1 VHGGRAF
8 PLRIADRDAMV
19 RRGRWQGGTMPPP
32 GSASHDAAH
41 DAAHALDLD
50 ALLASVA
57 DEDGGQVDDSIP
69 QLADA
74 DPRLVGIALVTPDGR
89 THAAGDSAHLFSIQ
103 SAVKPFLFALA
114 LADTDGAA
122 LDRVGIEPTGEA
134 FDAIKLESGTGRPPN
149 PMVNAGAILTAS
161 LVRGTGLEERNARI
175 LAGLSAFAGRDLE
188 VDEDVAEAEQLHGDR
203 NHALAHLM
211 RSEGTLHVSADDA
224 VAAYA
229 RACAVRVSAE
239 ILAAMG
245 ATLACGGR
253 NPLTGSR
260 VVPQDV
266 ARDVV
271 SVMAT
276 CGVYD
281 GSGRWMRQVGV
292 PAKSSVSGAI
302 VLSAPG
308 RLGAAVFSP
317 PLDDQGTSV
326 RGAVLAGALAD
337 GLGLHAFGAAG
348 DRD

>member
-1 VHGGRAF
+1 
-8 PLRIADRDAMV
+8 
-19 RRGRWQGGTMPPP
+19 MPAP
-32 GSASHDAAH
+32 GSAPHDPVH

-50 ALLASVA
+50 RLLASVA

-69 QLADA
+69 QLAET
-74 DPRLVGIALVTPDGR
+74 DPSLAGIALVTPDGR
-89 THAAGDSAHLFSIQ
+89 THAAGDSAHPFSIQ

-122 LDRVGIEPTGEA
+122 LDAVGIEPTGEA

-149 PMVNAGAILTAS
+149 PIVNAGAILTAS
-161 LVRGTGLEERNARI
+161 LVRGSTLEERTERI
-175 LAGLSAFAGRDLE
+175 LQGLSAFAGQELE
-188 VDEDVAEAEQLHGDR
+188 VDEEVAECEQLLGDR

-229 RACAVRVSAE
+229 RACAVLVTPE
-239 ILAAMG
+239 ILATMG
-245 ATLACGGR
+245 ATLSAGGR

-260 VVPQDV
+260 VVSREV

-281 GSGRWMRQVGV
+281 GSGRWMRRVGV

-302 VLSAPG
+302 VLAAPG

-326 RGAVLAGALAD
+326 RGAVLAQRLAD
-337 GLGLHAFGAAG
+337 ELGLHAFGGADG
-348 DRD
+348 RG

>member
-1 VHGGRAF
+1 
-8 PLRIADRDAMV
+8 M
-19 RRGRWQGGTMPPP
+19 TPP
-32 GSASHDAAH
+32 GSAAHDARHDAPRDARH
-41 DAAHALDLD
+41 DAAHALDVD
-50 ALLASVA
+50 RLLAGVA
-57 DEDGGQVDDSIP
+57 EDDGGVVDDSIP

-74 DPRLVGIALVTPDGR
+74 DPSLAGIALVTPDGR
-89 THAAGDSAHLFSIQ
+89 THAAGDSAHPFSIQ

-114 LADTDGAA
+114 LADTSGDA
-122 LDRVGIEPTGEA
+122 LDAVGIEPTGES

-161 LVRGTGLEERNARI
+161 LVRGSTLEERTQRI
-175 LAGLSAFAGRDLE
+175 LQGLSAFAGRDLE
-188 VDEDVAEAEQLHGDR
+188 VDEEVAESERLLGDR

-224 VAAYA
+224 VAAYV
-229 RACAVRVSAE
+229 RACAVLVTAE
-239 ILAAMG
+239 SLAAMG

-253 NPLTGSR
+253 DPSTGSR
-260 VVPQDV
+260 VVSRQV

-281 GSGRWMRQVGV
+281 GSGRWMRRVGV

-302 VLSAPG
+302 VLSAPD

-326 RGAVLAGALAD
+326 RGARLAQGLAD
-337 GLGLHAFGAAG
+337 GLGLHAFGFAG
-348 DRD
+348 GARDSDAGSL

>member
-1 VHGGRAF
+1 
-8 PLRIADRDAMV
+8 
-19 RRGRWQGGTMPPP
+19 MPAP
-32 GSASHDAAH
+32 GSAPHDPARDPAH
-41 DAAHALDLD
+41 DPAHALDLERM
-50 ALLASVA
+50 LAGVA
-57 DEDGGQVDDSIP
+57 EEDGGAVDDSIP

-74 DPRLVGIALVTPDGR
+74 DPGLAGIALVTPDGR
-89 THAAGDSAHLFSIQ
+89 THRAGDSTHPFSVQ

-114 LADTDGAA
+114 LADTDGDA
-122 LDRVGIEPTGEA
+122 LDAVGIEPTGEA

-161 LVRGTGLEERNARI
+161 LVRGSSLAERSERI
-175 LAGLSAFAGRDLE
+175 LAGLGAFAGRRLE
-188 VDEDVAEAEQLHGDR
+188 VDEEVAESERLLGDR

-211 RSEGTLHVSADDA
+211 RSEGTLHVTADEG

-229 RACAVRVSAE
+229 RACAVLVSAE
-239 ILAAMG
+239 TLAAMG

-260 VVPQDV
+260 VVSERV

-281 GSGRWMRQVGV
+281 GSGRWMRRVGV
-292 PAKSSVSGAI
+292 PAKSSVSGAL
-302 VLSAPG
+302 VLAAPG

-326 RGAVLAGALAD
+326 RGARLAQGLAD
-337 GLGLHAFGAAG
+337 ALGLHAFGAVRPEG
-348 DRD
+348 